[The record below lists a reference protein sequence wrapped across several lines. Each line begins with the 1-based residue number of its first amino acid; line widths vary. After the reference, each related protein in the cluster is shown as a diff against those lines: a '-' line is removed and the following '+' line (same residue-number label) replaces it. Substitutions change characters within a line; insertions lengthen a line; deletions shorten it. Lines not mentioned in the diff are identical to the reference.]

1 MPITAKN
8 GDSMSNVFN
17 CNDDTTDTVK
27 KCYRINAL
35 KWHPD
40 KGGDQQSFQILGQ
53 FNDGCV
59 DIQNKHPSECLYND
73 GVNPTEP
80 SDGPSGRSMA
90 PSNTR
95 RGTPM
100 EPVATP
106 ADLSRFFDNVS
117 NLFPNVPKINLNYGK
132 YMMYAILITV
142 ILINAISLKSGG
154 GNTGNYDRD
163 PPGHLNWGGGK
174 KNKKKGGSS
183 HDFLIMII
191 FLVGLCKIPSVIAD
205 NQGKSS
211 NEIHNAI
218 TEAVL
223 DTAADAV
230 QATNPNIEEGSIY
243 QYIYSSVESF
253 PTTVGN
259 LLYTTDPV
267 KPDQFVPT
275 YISENPFPESPYWG
289 SRNYLSINGTNYY
302 LNTLTMENLAQV
314 NGITD
319 TSKLRSLYAESQL
332 SARSAGRLLT
342 AYMLNNADKLT
353 ERFSNSNNNLR
364 VRESPPNTS
373 PNTNIYDPNTGV
385 FNVDQLQRY
394 INSHETVLQSVCTHG
409 QYKKDASFAILLG
422 NGEEATKARLAA
434 MGATIQKEM
443 EDLATALNI
452 KSNKV
457 TSDIIQYATNRFS
470 ACQAAWTH
478 YDIMIAVKSILE
490 SHSTISNLTASD
502 INEENANKI
511 MNQLIVGGGVKVMQ
525 DFKTVML
532 NVFNPDDQKQKDV
545 LSKLQERMTT
555 KLRKE
560 NKSYEDA
567 FIESLKAGENV
578 VIMTAAEAV
587 VIPLSSAVLGF
598 GYSGVARLV
607 SSGAASIISIDIPRT
622 TPRGDPWNILTITD
636 FLLNITFILY
646 IGAKGLSIITSPATA
661 VAERISQLRIEEKKT
676 EQEIEEK
683 KKLLEQ
689 GIVPDPR
696 QGVLSK
702 LVRGSQY
709 VMIADLARQ
718 GNNTQ
723 QIDQDNNNPQ
733 ITQGNNNTQ
742 QITQGDNNLQI
753 TGTATLPQGERV
765 ENVPIVIAPPNFPPR
780 IDPSNLVHPRQPSFL
795 GRMISS
801 FRRNNQQRPLLPDV
815 SRDSRQAAAT
825 GQLPLPTNPLSEE
838 DIKTQAAQGMLEL
851 QNVPN
856 RGGKKRSIK
865 KQRKRRKHTKKL
877 NKKNRSKKNKRKKHK
892 TIKRRNKKT
901 ARRRR

>member
-1 MPITAKN
+1 MPKSKGGDKTNSMAQRFGNEIDKCKEGNIVKN
-8 GDSMSNVFN
+8 
-17 CNDDTTDTVK
+17 
-27 KCYRINAL
+27 CYRKGSL
-35 KWHPD
+35 KFHPD
-40 KGGDQQSFQILGQ
+40 KNSHLSTDLRDKAQEKFKEL
-53 FNDGCV
+53 N
-59 DIQNKHPSECLYND
+59 NYNENCQESD
-73 GVNPTEP
+73 NTQDCYEKGEEIKEP
-80 SDGPSGRSMA
+80 SDGQGGPSMA

-95 RGTPM
+95 RGPSM
-100 EPVATP
+100 APVATP

-142 ILINAISLKSGG
+142 ILINAISLKSDG
-154 GNTGNYDRD
+154 GNTGNYGHNV
-163 PPGHLNWGGGK
+163 PKHLNFGGGK

-205 NQGKSS
+205 NQGKPS

-230 QATNPNIEEGSIY
+230 HATNPNIEDGSTYY
-243 QYIYSSVESF
+243 QF
-253 PTTVGN
+253 LLDTVGSLPAN
-259 LLYTTDPV
+259 FGDLLFTTDTV
-267 KPDQFVPT
+267 KSDQLVPT

-385 FNVDQLQRY
+385 FNVDQLQRD
-394 INSHETVLQSVCTHG
+394 INSHETVLQAVCTYG

-422 NGEEATKARLAA
+422 DGEEAKYARLTA

-443 EDLATALNI
+443 EDLAKALDI
-452 KSNKV
+452 KSNQV
-457 TSDIIQYATNRFS
+457 TSDVIQYATNRFS

-478 YDIMIAVKSILE
+478 YDIMIAVKGILE

-525 DFKTVML
+525 DFKTVMS
-532 NVFNPDDQKQKDV
+532 NVFNPDDQKQKDI
-545 LSKLQERMTT
+545 LNTLEKRMTQ
-555 KLRKE
+555 KLTKE
-560 NKSYEDA
+560 NKSYQDA
-567 FIESLKAGENV
+567 FIESLQSGENL
-578 VIMTAAEAV
+578 VILTAAEAV
-587 VIPLSSAVLGF
+587 IIPLSSAVLGF

-646 IGAKGLSIITSPATA
+646 IGAKGLSIITSPAIA
-661 VAERISQLRIEEKKT
+661 VADGLTKLRLKEEDHKVK
-676 EQEIEEK
+676 IAEK
-683 KKLLEQ
+683 IKLLEQ
-689 GIVPDPR
+689 GIVKDPT
-696 QGVLSK
+696 QNFFSL
-702 LVRGSQY
+702 LVRGPQY
-709 VMIADLARQ
+709 VKIKDLAQ
-718 GNNTQ
+718 
-723 QIDQDNNNPQ
+723 Q
-733 ITQGNNNTQ
+733 ITQGNNP
-742 QITQGDNNLQI
+742 QIDTQGDNNPQI
-753 TGTATLPQGERV
+753 TGTATLPPDQRV
-765 ENVPIVIAPPNFPPR
+765 ETFPIVFAHEELTSR
-780 IDPSNLVHPRQPSFL
+780 IDPSNLVNPSQQSSFFR
-795 GRMISS
+795 RMISRMNPL
-801 FRRNNQQRPLLPDV
+801 RRNNQQQLLKNV
-815 SRDSRQAAAT
+815 SYDSRQAAAT
-825 GQLPLPTNPLSEE
+825 GHLPLLTNPQSEE
-838 DIKTQAAQGMLEL
+838 EERRQAAQGMLEL

-877 NKKNRSKKNKRKKHK
+877 NKKNRSKKNKRKKQR

-901 ARRRR
+901 ARRRH